1 MGGVGFEPTKASPS
15 DLQSDPFDRSGNPP
29 LVCYSPC
36 LPAGCRPLP
45 PAPWRSDFPRPAR
58 SQRRDLN
65 PQPVDYKS
73 TALPI
78 ELRWPNIQL
87 AKTSKYNEGPLSC
100 NTDGRKN
107 ARQACAV
114 SVAPKTPASP
124 RPTSLPEWVGHPTSS
139 EPTRHW
145 ALDRA
150 CPATTSPLPAKKHLP
165 CELDPLS
172 RGTLE
177 MAVRWNIRRTAE
189 QDAIRLTCK
198 FPSFPCSN
206 TKKIDP
212 AWDPDRPGPPRSSA
226 LRTPAGVLIPA
237 TRCVLL
243 GRPAATCSA
252 REPRSAA
259 PAPW

>member
-29 LVCYSPC
+29 IVRCSPC

-45 PAPWRSDFPRPAR
+45 PTPWRSDFPRPAR

-100 NTDGRKN
+100 NTDARKN
-107 ARQACAV
+107 AVSLRRQHCTEDAW
-114 SVAPKTPASP
+114 AS

-145 ALDRA
+145 ALEARA
-150 CPATTSPLPAKKHLP
+150 PATTSPLPAKKHLP

-172 RGTLE
+172 RGTFE
-177 MAVRWNIRRTAE
+177 TAVRWNIRRTAE
-189 QDAIRLTCK
+189 QDAIRLTCE
-198 FPSFPCSN
+198 FPPFHCSN
-206 TKKIDP
+206 TKKTDP
-212 AWDPDRPGPPRSSA
+212 AWDPTAWDPQDHPPGERREASLFRQLDAFFLGGLPQ
-226 LRTPAGVLIPA
+226 LIRA
-237 TRCVLL
+237 H
-243 GRPAATCSA
+243 
-252 REPRSAA
+252 EPRSAA
-259 PAPW
+259 PAP